1 LTPAIRLRSTRRNSL
16 AEAQQA
22 VRTLRQPLHLT
33 DVSRASAVF
42 GWRSA
47 SRPHPHEIRSSHG
60 DQGRGAGLASK
71 KPGKGKPGDPTRAPL
86 GGVVACAGPSYVP
99 GGTPRQATSDC
110 ARAQSGLL
118 KTDVPRSAGRQK
130 ACRQPARV
138 SPKRSATA
146 AIRFTSL
153 LEAPAIL
160 LVGSPKIGVL
170 STTGV
175 AEGILGQVT
184 TGVTI
189 AG

>member
-1 LTPAIRLRSTRRNSL
+1 MAIRGAVPVLPPKSREWQARRPKASPAGRSSSLCGAFVRTRRHSQAGN
-16 AEAQQA
+16 QQLC
-22 VRTLRQPLHLT
+22 TCT
-33 DVSRASAVF
+33 
-42 GWRSA
+42 
-47 SRPHPHEIRSSHG
+47 
-60 DQGRGAGLASK
+60 
-71 KPGKGKPGDPTRAPL
+71 
-86 GGVVACAGPSYVP
+86 
-99 GGTPRQATSDC
+99 
-110 ARAQSGLL
+110 SGLL
-118 KTDVPRSAGRQK
+118 KTDVPRSAGAPK

-160 LVGSPKIGVL
+160 LVESPKIGVL